1 MQIKDYF
8 NILIKRGWIIIL
20 VAVATFAGAVIV
32 SKLQTPIYRSTVKIS
47 VSPARSDYGLSLTIQ
62 AVLRNYAAQIK
73 TRKMAQVVIDK
84 LKLDIKAEEFVS
96 ELSVSAQLDNNI
108 IQIDVDDPD
117 PTRAQDIANKLA
129 LTFVDIQTA
138 ASADVDRMS
147 RLDVTVLD
155 DALPSELNR
164 PKTKTNALAGAILG
178 VVLGVLVVF
187 VLEYLDD
194 TLKTIEDVDRYLGL
208 TTLGTIPTAQAA
220 GNGHRQR
227 G

>member
-8 NILIKRGWIIIL
+8 NILVKRGWIIVL
-20 VAVATFAGAVIV
+20 VAAATFAGAVLV
-32 SKLQTPIYRSTVKIS
+32 SKLQTPIYRSTIKVS
-47 VSPARSDYGLSLTIQ
+47 VEPARSDYGLSLTISN
-62 AVLRNYAAQIK
+62 VLRNYAAQIK

-84 LKLDIKAEEFVS
+84 LKLDITPETFTG
-96 ELSVSAQLDNNI
+96 ELSVSAQLDNNL

-117 PTRAQDIANKLA
+117 AIRAQDIANTLA
-129 LTFVDIQTA
+129 QTFVDDQTA
-138 ASADVDRMS
+138 RSADIDRQS
-147 RLDVTVLD
+147 RLNVSVLD
-155 DALPSELNR
+155 DALPAEINR
-164 PKTKTNALAGAILG
+164 PKTKTNALAGGILG
-178 VVLGVLVVF
+178 VVLGVLFVF

-220 GNGHRQR
+220 GNRQR

>member
-20 VAVATFAGAVIV
+20 VAIATFAGAVLV
-32 SKLQTPIYRSTVKIS
+32 SKLQTPIYRSTVKVS
-47 VSPARSDYGLSLTIQ
+47 VEPARSDYGLSLTISN
-62 AVLRNYAAQIK
+62 VLRNYATQIK

-84 LKLDIKAEEFVS
+84 LKLDITPETFTG

-117 PTRAQDIANKLA
+117 AVRAQDIANTLA
-129 LTFVDIQTA
+129 QTFVDNQTA
-138 ASADVDRMS
+138 RSADIDRQS
-147 RLDVTVLD
+147 RLNVSVLD
-155 DALPSELNR
+155 DALPAEINR
-164 PKTKTNALAGAILG
+164 PKTKTNALAGGILG
-178 VVLGVLVVF
+178 VVLGVLFVF
-187 VLEYLDD
+187 AMEYLDD

-220 GNGHRQR
+220 GNGKR